1 MTGLADHAQRRFA
14 GHETFAPRF
23 GWLRKAYE
31 AVKDGGAGPDG
42 EHSAAFLTPTAPVDL
57 GVGKNMVN
65 AIRYWAQA
73 FGLTVEGRVHTKSR
87 ALYAKATDRSRWLFG
102 DDGVDPWLEQP
113 ATLWLLHWW
122 LLRRTCLAPTWW
134 VAFYRLPTVRFQDSG
149 LVIEVERAIDAA
161 AWEPVNRSSIVKD
174 VDCLTKMYAPRRAA
188 AGSPGSIEDLLDSP
202 FRELGILEAVPGET
216 REWRFAATPRLP
228 APPAVIGY
236 ACLDY
241 MARHDIKGQISTAR
255 LAQEPGAVG
264 RALRLSEPALVE
276 ALDGLCATSD
286 HLRLTDS
293 LGQRALAVDTS
304 PQLLADAIINEYY
317 QSTRTVTDMRA
328 SRRRR
333 RKESA

>member
-31 AVKDGGAGPDG
+31 AVKDGGVGSDG
-42 EHSAAFLTPTAPVDL
+42 EHSAAFLVPTAPVDL

-73 FGLTVEGRVHTKSR
+73 FGLTVEERIDTKSR
-87 ALYAKATDRSRWLFG
+87 ALYAKPTDEARWLFG
-102 DDGVDPWLEQP
+102 EDGVDPWLEQP

-122 LLRRTCLAPTWW
+122 LLRHTCLVPTWW
-134 VAFYRLPTVRFQDSG
+134 VAFYRMPTTRFHDSG

-174 VDCLTKMYAPRRAA
+174 VDCLTKMYAPRRAT

-216 REWRFAATPRLP
+216 REWRFAASPRLP
-228 APPAVIGY
+228 APPEVIGY

-241 MARHDIKGQISTAR
+241 MHRHHIKGQISTAR

-276 ALDGLCATSD
+276 ALDELCATSE

-293 LGQRALAVDTS
+293 LGQRALAVDD
-304 PQLLADAIINEYY
+304 PPERLAEEIINGYY
-317 QSTRTVTDMRA
+317 RSTRMADGRKT
-328 SRRRR
+328 RRGR

>member
-1 MTGLADHAQRRFA
+1 MTGLSDHAHRRFA

-31 AVKDGGAGPDG
+31 AVKDGGTGSDG
-42 EHSAAFLTPTAPVDL
+42 SYSGAFLTPTAPVDL

-73 FGLTVEGRVHTKSR
+73 FGLTEEDRIDTKSR
-87 ALYAKATDRSRWLFG
+87 ARYAKATEQAHWLFG
-102 DDGVDPWLEQP
+102 ENGVDPWLEQP

-122 LLRRTCLAPTWW
+122 LLRRECLAPTWW
-134 VAFYRLPTVRFQDSG
+134 VAFYKVPTTRFEDSG
-149 LVIEVERAIDAA
+149 LVTEVERAIDAA

-174 VDCLTKMYAPRRAA
+174 VDCLTKMYAPRRGT
-188 AGSPGSIEDLLDSP
+188 AGSPGSVEDLLDSP
-202 FRELGILEAVPGET
+202 FRELGILEAVPSGDS
-216 REWRFAATPRLP
+216 RQWRFAANPRLP
-228 APPAVIGY
+228 VPPAVVGY

-241 MARHDIKGQISTAR
+241 MDRHDINGQLSTAR

-276 ALDGLCATSD
+276 ALDLICATTDSI
-286 HLRLTDS
+286 RLTES
-293 LGQRALAVDTS
+293 LGQRALVADG
-304 PQLLADAIINEYY
+304 PPALLADAIIGEHY
-317 QSTRTVTDMRA
+317 QSTKNNANGQT
-328 SRRRR
+328 RRR

>member
-42 EHSAAFLTPTAPVDL
+42 EYSAAFLTPTAPVDL

-65 AIRYWAQA
+65 AIRYWALA
-73 FGLTVEGRVHTKSR
+73 FGLTDEKSVDTKSR
-87 ALYAKATDRSRWLFG
+87 ARYAKPTSEARWLFG
-102 DDGVDPWLEQP
+102 EHGVDPWLEQP

-122 LLRRTCLAPTWW
+122 LLRRTCLVPTWW
-134 VAFYRLPTVRFQDSG
+134 VAFYRTSTTRFQDSG
-149 LVIEVERAIDAA
+149 LVVEVERAIDAA

-216 REWRFAATPRLP
+216 REWRFAASPRLP
-228 APPAVIGY
+228 APPEVVVY

-241 MARHDIKGQISTAR
+241 MANHDIKGQISTAR

-276 ALDGLCATSD
+276 ALDELCTTSKD
-286 HLRLTDS
+286 LHLTDS
-293 LGQRALAVDTS
+293 LGQRSFVVDGPPDRLAET
-304 PQLLADAIINEYY
+304 IINEYY
-317 QSTRTVTDMRA
+317 RSTETAAGRK
-328 SRRRR
+328 RRGDR